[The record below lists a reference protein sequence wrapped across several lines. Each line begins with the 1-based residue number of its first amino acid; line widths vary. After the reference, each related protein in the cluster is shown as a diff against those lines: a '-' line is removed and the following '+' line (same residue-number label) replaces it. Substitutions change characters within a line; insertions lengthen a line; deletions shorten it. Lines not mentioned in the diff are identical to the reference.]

1 MGKLEKRASKL
12 IGLLQGVERLDIATV
27 VNSLKISEATARRL
41 FTLLEN
47 EGKVI
52 RVHGGVRLAPE
63 LEYDYS
69 FRRLAS
75 SRKEQKSAIGE
86 TATEIVKDG
95 DRLFLDSGTTVLRF
109 AEALYQKIQ
118 AGELKGISVVTNSL
132 SYIETLSDC
141 CKVILT
147 GGEIRT
153 ERRDVCG
160 SVAEK
165 NLSQYHFDKVFLG
178 ADAINLKEGFMTS
191 DEKTAEICR
200 IAISNSEQAFVLAD
214 SEKFNRKSF
223 VSYADIGNIREIVTD
238 DNLDMKT
245 RKAFENKGIKIRT
258 GSSKVRP
265 AVSSSNPK
273 L

>member
-1 MGKLEKRASKL
+1 MGKLEKRTEKL
-12 IGLLQGVERLDIATV
+12 LGLLRSVEKLDIATV
-27 VNSLKISEATARRL
+27 VDTLGISEATARRL
-41 FTLLEN
+41 FASLEN

-52 RVHGGVRLAPE
+52 RIHGGVRLAPE

-75 SRKEQKSAIGE
+75 SRKEQKTVIGE
-86 TATEIVKDG
+86 TATEMVGNG

-109 AEALYQKIQ
+109 AEALSRKIQ
-118 AGELKGISVVTNSL
+118 AGELKGVSVVTNSL

-178 ADAINLKEGFMTS
+178 ADAINLENGFMTS

-200 IAISNSEQAFVLAD
+200 IAISNSDQAFVLAD

-223 VSYADIGNIREIVTD
+223 VSYAGIDTINEIITD
-238 DNLDMKT
+238 DNLEQKT
-245 RKAFENKGIKIRT
+245 SKAFEKKGIRIR
-258 GSSKVRP
+258 SSKVR
-265 AVSSSNPK
+265 K
-273 L
+273 LESA

>member
-1 MGKLEKRASKL
+1 MGKLEKRTAKL
-12 IGLLQGVERLDIATV
+12 IGLLQSAEKLDIATV
-27 VNSLKISEATARRL
+27 VSALKISEATARRL

-47 EGKVI
+47 DGKVI
-52 RVHGGVRLAPE
+52 RIHGGIRLAQE

-75 SRKEQKSAIGE
+75 TRKEQKTAIGE
-86 TATEIVKDG
+86 TATDLVNNG
-95 DRLFLDSGTTVLRF
+95 DRLFLDSGTTILRF
-109 AEALYQKIQ
+109 AEALSRKIQ
-118 AGELKGISVVTNSL
+118 AGELKGVSVVTNSL

-160 SVAEK
+160 SVSEK
-165 NLSQYHFDKVFLG
+165 NLTQYQFDKVFLG
-178 ADAINLKEGFMTS
+178 ADAINLENGFMTS

-223 VSYADIGNIREIVTD
+223 VSYADIGSIREIVTD
-238 DNLDMKT
+238 DKIDQKT
-245 RKAFENKGIKIRT
+245 RKAFEKKGIKIRIR
-258 GSSKVRP
+258 SS
-265 AVSSSNPK
+265 
-273 L
+273 

>member
-1 MGKLEKRASKL
+1 MGKHEKRTAKL
-12 IGLLQGVERLDIATV
+12 IGLLQSAERLDIATV
-27 VNSLKISEATARRL
+27 VNTLKISEATARRL

-52 RVHGGVRLAPE
+52 RIHGGVRLAPE

-69 FRRLAS
+69 FRMLAS
-75 SRKEQKSAIGE
+75 RRKEQKTAIGE
-86 TATEIVKDG
+86 AATDLVG
-95 DRLFLDSGTTVLRF
+95 NADRLFLDSGTTILRF
-109 AEALYQKIQ
+109 AEALSRKIR
-118 AGELKGISVVTNSL
+118 AGDLKGISVVTNSL

-160 SVAEK
+160 SIAEK
-165 NLSQYHFDKVFLG
+165 NLLQYHFDKVFLG
-178 ADAINLKEGFMTS
+178 ADAINLKTGFMTS

-200 IAISNSEQAFVLAD
+200 IAIKNSDQAFVLAD

-223 VSYADIGNIREIVTD
+223 VSYAEIDNIREIITD
-238 DNLDMKT
+238 GNLDKKT
-245 RKAFENKGIKIRT
+245 RTSFEKKGVKIR
-258 GSSKVRP
+258 SSKVRKFES
-265 AVSSSNPK
+265 AVH
-273 L
+273 

>member
-1 MGKLEKRASKL
+1 MYSYHPDFEKRTTKL
-12 IGLLQGVERLDIATV
+12 LGLLQSTEKLDIATV
-27 VNSLKISEATARRL
+27 VNTLKISEATARRL

-52 RVHGGVRLAPE
+52 RIHGGVRLAPE

-69 FRRLAS
+69 FRALAS
-75 SRKEQKSAIGE
+75 RRKEQKTAIGE
-86 TATEIVKDG
+86 VATETVDDG
-95 DRLFLDSGTTVLRF
+95 DRLFLDSGTTILRF
-109 AEALYQKIQ
+109 AEALSRKIQ
-118 AGELKGISVVTNSL
+118 AGELKGVSVVTNSL
-132 SYIETLSDC
+132 SHIETLSSC

-165 NLSQYHFDKVFLG
+165 NLAQYHFNKVFLG
-178 ADAINLKEGFMTS
+178 ADAINIDNGFMTS

-200 IAISNSEQAFVLAD
+200 IAISNSDKIFVLAD

-223 VSYADIGNIREIVTD
+223 VTYAEIGSVEEIITDSNIDRKT
-238 DNLDMKT
+238 MKS
-245 RKAFENKGIKIRT
+245 FEKNGIRIKIADNV
-258 GSSKVRP
+258 KI
-265 AVSSSNPK
+265 
-273 L
+273 